1 MTVNLSYLRYIES
14 KQKGLLT
21 WLLQQLS
28 TVKLKP
34 FKLLAL
40 ATGLNSCQITL
51 LMLFEAVRLEENG
64 KVKYELLNSYQVTV
78 TNIEG
83 KWFFYAEEHEVEELI
98 EMGYQTKDGFKALKD
113 AKKAAESFCESF
125 RETFEEAEAE
135 NT

>member
-1 MTVNLSYLRYIES
+1 MVTTATLNRQVKAVQTVSAGN
-14 KQKGLLT
+14 
-21 WLLQQLS
+21 W
-28 TVKLKP
+28 VK
-34 FKLLAL
+34 FMSDYVTNA
-40 ATGLNSCQITL
+40 
-51 LMLFEAVRLEENG
+51 FEAVRLEENG